1 MVMMSCLGRY
11 LQLLCTQRWWI
22 CPSNYRMSVHSLS
35 VLLLLVL
42 LLFFYVYTIF
52 RPLLS
57 SGSSRNLFSFNL
69 GSPLWSIHV
78 SVQLWTDAS
87 NVVASLVIILVVW
100 LPICVVKS
108 KLSYH
113 CCHHPFGLWN
123 EPSSTK
129 LYYQREQ
136 TVAQASAEA
145 SKGLVTTVT
154 DLGKRGEVVSEWH

>member
-1 MVMMSCLGRY
+1 
-11 LQLLCTQRWWI
+11 
-22 CPSNYRMSVHSLS
+22 MSVHSLS

-78 SVQLWTDAS
+78 SVRPALDRRIH
-87 NVVASLVIILVVW
+87 VVASLVIILVVW
-100 LPICVVKS
+100 LHICVVKS
-108 KLSYH
+108 KSSYH
-113 CCHHPFGLWN
+113 FCHHPFGLWN

-145 SKGLVTTVT
+145 SKGLVIAVT
-154 DLGKRGEVVSEWH
+154 DLRKRGEVVSE

>member
-1 MVMMSCLGRY
+1 MFTLFFVRCCLLVHLAIFLALILVLHCGPFM
-11 LQLLCTQRWWI
+11 
-22 CPSNYRMSVHSLS
+22 CPSVH
-35 VLLLLVL
+35 
-42 LLFFYVYTIF
+42 
-52 RPLLS
+52 P
-57 SGSSRNLFSFNL
+57 
-69 GSPLWSIHV
+69 

-100 LPICVVKS
+100 LHICVVKS
-108 KLSYH
+108 KSSYH

-145 SKGLVTTVT
+145 SKGLVTAVT
-154 DLGKRGEVVSEWH
+154 DLRKRVEVVSE